1 MGETTIEAV
10 VFDVGGVLLDWNPRH
25 LYRKLFEEQEEM
37 DRFLE
42 EICTLQWHAKHDRG
56 YPTERSC
63 AELAARHPEH
73 AEEIWAWAH
82 RSEEMIAGPID
93 GTVEIL
99 RELLDTGVRCF
110 ALTNM
115 ERETY
120 PGRLERYPFMRWFEG
135 TVVSGFEG
143 ISKPDREIFERL
155 LDRFELEPASTL
167 MIDDSPL
174 NIRAARSLGMRTVQ
188 FTSPAAL
195 RTALQESG
203 LLGTPTSSAFS

>member
-1 MGETTIEAV
+1 MHASAIDAV
-10 VFDVGGVLLDWNPRH
+10 VFDIGGVLLDWNPRH
-25 LYRKLFEEQEEM
+25 LYRQLFDEEQEM

-56 YPTERSC
+56 YPTDRSC

-73 AEEIWAWAH
+73 ADEIWAWAH

-99 RELLDTGVRCF
+99 RELLDAGIRCF

-120 PGRLERYPFMRWFEG
+120 PRRLERYPFMRWFEG

-143 ISKPDREIFERL
+143 ISKPDPEIFEL
-155 LDRFELEPASTL
+155 LLERFGLQPARTL

-174 NIRAARSLGMRTVQ
+174 NVRAARSLGIHTVQ
-188 FTSPAAL
+188 FTSPLALRAAL
-195 RTALQESG
+195 DEAG
-203 LLGTPTSSAFS
+203 LLGAATSTASS

>member
-1 MGETTIEAV
+1 MGEAAIEAV

-25 LYRKLFEEQEEM
+25 LYRKLFEEREEM
-37 DRFLE
+37 DSFLE

-82 RSEEMIAGPID
+82 RSEEMISGPID
-93 GTVEIL
+93 QTVEIL
-99 RELLDTGVRCF
+99 RELLDGGVRCF

-120 PGRLERYPFMRWFEG
+120 PRRLERYPFMRWFEG

-143 ISKPDREIFERL
+143 ISKPDAGIFEL
-155 LDRFELEPASTL
+155 LLERFGLEPANTL

-174 NIRAARSLGMRTVQ
+174 NLSTARSLGMQTVL
-188 FTSPAAL
+188 FSSPPALRAAL
-195 RTALQESG
+195 EQAG
-203 LLGTPTSSAFS
+203 LLGAARSNAFS

>member
-1 MGETTIEAV
+1 MGTTAIEAV

-25 LYRKLFEEQEEM
+25 LYRKLFEEHEEM
-37 DRFLE
+37 DHFLE

-56 YPTERSC
+56 YPTDRSC

-99 RELLDTGVRCF
+99 RELLDAGVRCF

-115 ERETY
+115 EPETY
-120 PGRLERYPFMRWFEG
+120 PRRLERYPFMRWFEG

-143 ISKPDREIFERL
+143 ISKPDPEIFEL
-155 LDRFELEPASTL
+155 LLGRFGLEPATTL

-174 NIRAARSLGMRTVQ
+174 NIGTARSLGMRTVQ
-188 FTSPAAL
+188 FSSPPALRAAL
-195 RTALQESG
+195 NEAG
-203 LLGTPTSSAFS
+203 LLEAATSSASS

>member
-1 MGETTIEAV
+1 MGEAAIEAV

-82 RSEEMIAGPID
+82 RSEEMISGPID

-99 RELLDTGVRCF
+99 RELLDAGVRCF

-120 PGRLERYPFMRWFEG
+120 PRRLERYPFMRWFEG

-143 ISKPDREIFERL
+143 ISKPDAGIFEL
-155 LDRFELEPASTL
+155 LLERFGRQPATTL

-174 NIRAARSLGMRTVQ
+174 NRRTARSLGMQTVL
-188 FTSPAAL
+188 FSSPPALRAAL
-195 RTALQESG
+195 EQAG
-203 LLGTPTSSAFS
+203 LLGAARSNAFS